1 MAKDVATRCPA
12 MAPVAT
18 PHGDCRKGKG
28 EAMLWLI
35 LSYEENSYIIWSTV
49 HEITPAQHQEQL
61 LQALSDLPIP
71 RSNYNLVKLE
81 TFGSLNNA
89 F

>member
-28 EAMLWLI
+28 EAML
-35 LSYEENSYIIWSTV
+35 
-49 HEITPAQHQEQL
+49 
-61 LQALSDLPIP
+61 
-71 RSNYNLVKLE
+71 
-81 TFGSLNNA
+81 
-89 F
+89 